1 MRHFCAGAE
10 VQSFGTTTVIH
21 TDKEKFVRVMDV
33 LENVPVPTVAALN
46 GGVLGGGV
54 EIALACDMILAA

>member
-1 MRHFCAGAE
+1 
-10 VQSFGTTTVIH
+10 
-21 TDKEKFVRVMDV
+21 
-33 LENVPVPTVAALN
+33 VPTVAALN